1 MGNLKQEIA
10 SSLPG
15 ILKLPEEFAAAI
27 DWIESVGAVG
37 TFKSSGKPYGMLDP
51 AFLTEPGGSLVS
63 FQPMDADHAM
73 YWTGNKDKAVT
84 DRLGPIVRT
93 GGDGSYAAL
102 WLDDAGQQQIVH
114 MGSGSGSV
122 MTGVMVRTPVDFLRL
137 LAIGYEELCWPEA
150 LGEPPAAMDEDE
162 EEETAGLVKPVRFAQ
177 WVASTYG
184 VTIPATALEIMLP
197 PSHMDKPSDDPFCV
211 WMDRIRG

>member
-15 ILKLPEEFAAAI
+15 ILKLPDEFVAVL
-27 DWIESVGAVG
+27 DWIEGVGAVG
-37 TFKSSGKPYGMLDP
+37 RFKHGDKPYGMLDP
-51 AFLTEPGGSLVS
+51 SFLAGAGGSCLS

-73 YWTGNKDKAVT
+73 MWTGCKDKSKT
-84 DRLGPIVRT
+84 DRMAPIVRT

-102 WLDDAGQQQIVH
+102 WLDDAGKQQIVH
-114 MGSGSGSV
+114 MGSGSGSL
-122 MTGVMVRTPVDFLRL
+122 MTGIMVSTPLDFLRL

-150 LGEPPAAMDEDE
+150 LGAPPEDAVEEPDE
-162 EEETAGLVKPVRFAQ
+162 LVKPVKFAK
-177 WVASTYG
+177 WLTTTYG

-197 PSHMDKPSDDPFCV
+197 PSDMDEPSDDPFCV

>member
-1 MGNLKQEIA
+1 MGTLRQEIA

-15 ILKLPEEFAAAI
+15 ILKLPDEFVAAL
-27 DWIESVGAVG
+27 DWIESVGAVAR
-37 TFKSSGKPYGMLDP
+37 FKSSGKPYGMLDP
-51 AFLTEPGGSLVS
+51 SFLTEPGGSLVS
-63 FQPMDADHAM
+63 LQPMDADHAM

-84 DRLGPIVRT
+84 DRLGPIIRT

-102 WLDDAGQQQIVH
+102 WLDDQGQQRLVH

-137 LAIGYEELCWPEA
+137 LAIGYEELCWPEV
-150 LGEPPAAMDEDE
+150 LDKPPAAMDADE
-162 EEETAGLVKPVRFAQ
+162 EEALAALVKPVRFAD
-177 WVASTYG
+177 WVTSTYG
-184 VTIPATALEIMLP
+184 VTIPATAMEIMLP

>member
-114 MGSGSGSV
+114 MGSGSGST
-122 MTGVMVRTPVDFLRL
+122 MAGVMVRTPVDFLRL
-137 LAIGYEELCWPEA
+137 LAIGYEELCWPDA
-150 LGEPPAAMDEDE
+150 LGVSAYEATFKPDEWKAPE
-162 EEETAGLVKPVRFAQ
+162 RFAG
-177 WVASTYG
+177 WVSSTFD
-184 VTIPATALEIMLP
+184 VSIPHTALELLATL
-197 PSHMDKPSDDPFCV
+197 SDMDKPSDDPFCV

>member
-1 MGNLKQEIA
+1 MGNLKREIA
-10 SSLPG
+10 SSLPD
-15 ILKLPEEFAAAI
+15 ILKLPDEFAAAI
-27 DWIESVGAVG
+27 DWMESVGAVG

-51 AFLTEPGGSLVS
+51 SFLTEPGGSLVS

-102 WLDDAGQQQIVH
+102 WLDDNGQQQIVH

-122 MTGVMVRTPVDFLRL
+122 MTGVMVRSPVDFLRI

-150 LGEPPAAMDEDE
+150 LGQAPVGMDEDE
-162 EEETAGLVKPVRFAQ
+162 DGEPAELMKPVRFAQ

-184 VTIPATALEIMLP
+184 VTIPATALEILLP
-197 PSHMDKPSDDPFCV
+197 PSHMDNPSDDPFCV